1 MNVTSTSH
9 RLDDVWRER
18 AVIALILLAALA
30 FGVFAALGTS
40 EWLATVGIVALTC
53 TVAMTVPL
61 PLLPVILATL
71 IPFQI
76 YFFIGSSSFTL
87 RVAFVFELFAALRL
101 LVRRVD
107 HREIVRSQPWMLPAA
122 LFSLAAFAAALGA
135 QDKYQAF
142 KGIYEWLA
150 VFGAAFVVSELV
162 SFAPSLRR
170 IVFVLIAGGVIEALL
185 GLLQYVAGIDVVIF
199 ALRQPASEIFF
210 QPNLLR
216 EGLAEFSFNWMI
228 FDRAAP
234 FGTFINA
241 IDYAIFIAAILA
253 LVTSLIPA
261 RRGPIPLSV
270 LFLGALSLGG
280 ALLLTFKASGLIA
293 FAGGAATVALFSP
306 WGSRGR
312 KSSRG
317 GNPEGLE
324 REDARDDLRG
334 VRDLPRFSAWTIAVV
349 FACLAL
355 LFVVLFGDLI
365 GQRLVFLVLR
375 EQGTFGTWGRLE
387 TWGNLIQFL
396 PQRPLFGF
404 GLNNAPFL
412 VEPARTL
419 RGGITAFNPTSPESA
434 YVAAL
439 IETGAV
445 GFIALIS
452 LFTIVVARAYQ
463 NIRESAEPAIHIG
476 ILAAMVALLLGNLTL
491 TGLTTDQNGMLL
503 GVLIGLVY
511 GNWKRL

>member
-18 AVIALILLAALA
+18 AVIAFILLSALA

-53 TVAMTVPL
+53 TAAMTVPL

-122 LFSLAAFAAALGA
+122 LFLLAAFAAALGA

-150 VFGAAFVVSELV
+150 VFGAAFVVSEWV
-162 SFAPSLRR
+162 SFAPIPPGSRDLATLRR
-170 IVFVLIAGGVIEALL
+170 IVFVLIAGGVIEAVL

-253 LVTSLIPA
+253 LVISLIPT
-261 RRGPIPLSV
+261 RRGSIPVGV
-270 LFLGALSLGG
+270 LFLGALSMGG
-280 ALLLTFKASGLIA
+280 ALLLTFKVSGLIA
-293 FAGGAATVALFSP
+293 FAGGAATVALFF
-306 WGSRGR
+306 
-312 KSSRG
+312 
-317 GNPEGLE
+317 
-324 REDARDDLRG
+324 
-334 VRDLPRFSAWTIAVV
+334 LPRFSAWTIAVV

-445 GFIALIS
+445 GFIALTS
-452 LFTIVVARAYQ
+452 LLAVVVARAYQ